1 VGSIEDC
8 GHQEN
13 QWRRLLRNDGS
24 KQSFLQVALAN
35 SSGLIL
41 PARHTQSLER
51 ELHNKLNE
59 KDPLYEEIE
68 HLIYQYASLRKA
80 Q

>member
-1 VGSIEDC
+1 MF
-8 GHQEN
+8 
-13 QWRRLLRNDGS
+13 LL
-24 KQSFLQVALAN
+24 VALAN
-35 SSGLIL
+35 SSGLIF
-41 PARHTQSLER
+41 PARYTQSLER

-68 HLIYQYASLRKA
+68 HLIYQYASMGEA